1 MPLMGIGELGKPDVI
16 LKRKF
21 RWMFSMETP
30 VGIVPPWWCKVGAR
44 PQLDI
49 EELEVNFLNQATWY
63 PGKARWQ
70 PLTITFID
78 NNKTGE
84 GGLQALWDLI
94 ASVYDF
100 QDGINYFQTEK
111 AGWNSNGIL
120 TMLDGC
126 GTIMET
132 WTLGS
137 LWPQSINWGD
147 LDYSVSDEATIDVT
161 FRFSEVKHESD
172 CGPSPIGICSGC

>member
-1 MPLMGIGELGKPDVI
+1 MTAMGIGQLGSPATI

-21 RWMFSMETP
+21 RWLFSMETP
-30 VGIVPPWWCKVGAR
+30 LGLVPPWYCKIGAR

-49 EELEVNFLNQATWY
+49 EEVEVNFLNQATWY

-70 PLTITFID
+70 PLTISFID
-78 NNKTGE
+78 TNRE
-84 GGLQALWDLI
+84 GPYGLQALWDLI

-100 QDGINYFQTEK
+100 QNGVNYFQTEK
-111 AGWNSNGIL
+111 QGWDSRGIL
-120 TMLDGC
+120 SMLDGC
-126 GTIMET
+126 GTFMET

-147 LDYSVSDEATIDVT
+147 LDMASSEEATIDVT
-161 FRFSEVKHESD
+161 FRYSEVFHSST
-172 CGPSPIGICSGC
+172 CGPSPIGVCTGC